1 MRDLTK
7 LNEFRIPHPVN
18 GDLGDAFN
26 GVFQLYLNGSNLLFC
41 VIASNSG
48 GWGGGWD
55 HVSVS
60 TDCRCPKWSE
70 MCQVKELFF
79 KDDEY
84 AIQYHPEKG
93 DDLHPFCLHLWRPHS
108 KRKIP
113 IPDVA
118 EGISGAASG

>member
-7 LNEFRIPHPVN
+7 LNEFRIPHPVF
-18 GDLGDAFN
+18 GELGDEFN
-26 GVFQLYLNGSNLLFC
+26 GVFQLRLNGSNLLFSI
-41 VIASNSG
+41 IASN
-48 GWGGGWD
+48 GGGWD

-93 DDLHPFCLHLWRPHS
+93 DYVDLHPFCLHLWRPH
-108 KRKIP
+108 KLEVPRPPKMFI
-113 IPDVA
+113 
-118 EGISGAASG
+118 